1 MKTLIFTSNLKHYHR
16 ENNKKVPN
24 KLDNTNYF
32 IDILKKIIP
41 TNATILYVAS
51 SFNDIE
57 TNDSYSSL
65 LFEGLRLSGIVFDK
79 YYVLDN
85 RTKENV
91 GEFVKEAD
99 VIFISG
105 GDTFLENKSLT
116 EISFKELIKD
126 YEGIIIGQSAGA
138 INMATH
144 VYNSPEEG
152 KMSQN
157 IYFEGLG
164 LSNINVEPHFVLDT
178 ANFNGLELYQRKHI
192 LNESMKRE
200 IYAISDGAYIIES
213 NNSITIFGE
222 SYLIK
227 DGIITKLCS
236 NGEQKTLFQ
245 NVKSK

>member
-1 MKTLIFTSNLKHYHR
+1 MKTLIFTSNLKHYHN

-32 IDILKKIIP
+32 IDVLKKIIP

-79 YYVLDN
+79 YNILDE
-85 RTKENV
+85 RTKEKV
-91 GEFVKEAD
+91 REFVEEAD

-116 EISFKELIKD
+116 EISFKELIKY

-138 INMATH
+138 INMATN

-200 IYAISDGAYIIES
+200 IYAISDGAYIIEA